1 MAMNCA
7 IVKEWMPHYIEGL
20 LSTEMERDISLHI
33 QFCPDC
39 THWLEEAREMST
51 LWSEMD
57 SNKEQLE
64 QMDFPDL
71 TANVM
76 AHIEELE
83 TGRRERVAKAT
94 SVRRRYIPK
103 ASWMHYGVAACLSF
117 LLLQFG
123 VFENLAYGITEING
137 HMSNSVTQWF
147 GGFGDK

>member
-7 IVKEWMPHYIEGL
+7 IVKEWMPHYIDGL
-20 LSTEMERDISLHI
+20 LSPEMELSIRLHI
-33 QFCPDC
+33 ESCPDC
-39 THWLEEAREMST
+39 AEWLEEAKAMSE

-57 SNKEQLE
+57 ADREQLQA

-71 TANVM
+71 AADVM
-76 AHIEELE
+76 THIEQLE
-83 TGRRERVAKAT
+83 TGRRSRATKAT
-94 SVRRRYIPK
+94 NARRRSAPK
-103 ASWMHYGVAACLSF
+103 TSWIHYGVAACLSL

-147 GGFGDK
+147 GGFGR